1 MCNKPAFSII
11 DAASQEVLLVSEL
24 TLANTAQTENN
35 GATLVSIKIPDPRT
49 QTADSKSSKTLPV
62 DQKQNI
68 LTHRTRTEPESL
80 TCCHPSGATSI
91 SPPPP
96 EKKRTKLSTHLLKS
110 EAVRSSPGLF
120 TWMPPSRGKKKK
132 TESELLYFI
141 DRPTRTELAADEPL
155 AEGRNNPYLV

>member
-35 GATLVSIKIPDPRT
+35 GATLVSIKTPDPRT
-49 QTADSKSSKTLPV
+49 RTADSKSSKTLPV

-80 TCCHPSGATSI
+80 TCCHPMRGNQHLPP
-91 SPPPP
+91 SPGK
-96 EKKRTKLSTHLLKS
+96 KKRTKLSTHLLKS

-132 TESELLYFI
+132 NRVGTPVFH
-141 DRPTRTELAADEPL
+141 
-155 AEGRNNPYLV
+155 